1 MEEDGVRGSK
11 QMERFSGGEQGGG
24 SGLRGSALESGDE
37 QLADFDCGRSGGSA
51 LECGAEQLADVDC
64 DENEQSEEFDFCLL
78 GRTHPDS
85 ERVLKSSLRFSS
97 AA

>member
-1 MEEDGVRGSK
+1 MEEDGVRESK
-11 QMERFSGGEQGGG
+11 QMERFNGGEQGGG
-24 SGLRGSALESGDE
+24 SGLR
-37 QLADFDCGRSGGSA
+37 GSA

>member
-1 MEEDGVRGSK
+1 MEEDGVRESK
-11 QMERFSGGEQGGG
+11 QMERFNGGEQGGG

-37 QLADFDCGRSGGSA
+37 QLADFDC
-51 LECGAEQLADVDC
+51 
-64 DENEQSEEFDFCLL
+64 DENEQSDELDLSPL
-78 GRTHPDS
+78 GSTLPDS

>member
-1 MEEDGVRGSK
+1 MEEDGARGSK

-37 QLADFDCGRSGGSA
+37 QLADFDC
-51 LECGAEQLADVDC
+51 
-64 DENEQSEEFDFCLL
+64 DENEQSDEFDFCLL
-78 GRTHPDS
+78 GRTLPDS